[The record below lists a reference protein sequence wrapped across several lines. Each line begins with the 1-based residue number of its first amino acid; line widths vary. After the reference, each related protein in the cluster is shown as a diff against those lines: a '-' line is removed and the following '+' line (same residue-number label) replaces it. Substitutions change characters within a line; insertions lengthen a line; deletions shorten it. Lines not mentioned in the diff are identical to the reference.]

1 MTDKKTIAIFGAG
14 TGLGASVA
22 ARFGREGY
30 KVALIARGRTGLD
43 LLKEKLAEQGIEAF
57 SFPADLTD
65 LAAIPSLVQAIE
77 AQLGSIDVALFS
89 PISGDAYF
97 VPAVDLR
104 ASYLQAIS
112 SLLTFAPVELAHA
125 LMPGMRS
132 RGTGAFIVADG
143 LSAVMPIAG
152 MSGPGPAFAATRNY
166 IMTLNSEVQADG
178 VFAGML
184 HVGAMIENSSGMAA
198 ALAAGMK
205 LDPSFPVVDP
215 DMLAD
220 EVWSLA
226 SERSRAEA
234 ILPAPP
240 K

>member
-1 MTDKKTIAIFGAG
+1 MTEQKTIAIFGAG

-30 KVALIARGRTGLD
+30 KVALIARGPTGLD
-43 LLKEKLAEQGIEAF
+43 LLKGKLAEQGIEAY

-77 AQLGSIDVALFS
+77 AQLGSIDVAVFA
-89 PISGDAYF
+89 PISGSAYF

-112 SLLTFAPVELAHA
+112 PLLTLAPIELAHA

-132 RGTGAFIVADG
+132 RGNGAFIVADG
-143 LSAVMPIAG
+143 LSAVVPMAG
-152 MSGPGPAFAATRNY
+152 MSGPGPAFAGTRNY
-166 IMTLNSEVQADG
+166 IMTLNNEVQPHG
-178 VFAGML
+178 VYAGML

-226 SERSRAEA
+226 SERDRAES
-234 ILPAPP
+234 ILPRLPH
-240 K
+240 

>member
-1 MTDKKTIAIFGAG
+1 MHP
-14 TGLGASVA
+14 VA

-30 KVALIARGRTGLD
+30 KVALIARGPRGLD
-43 LLKEKLAEQGIEAF
+43 QLKGKLAEQGIEAY

-65 LAAIPSLVQAIE
+65 LAAIPSLVRAIE

-89 PISGDAYF
+89 PISSAAYF
-97 VPAVDLR
+97 VPAVDLEAR
-104 ASYLQAIS
+104 YLQSIS
-112 SLLTFAPVELAHA
+112 PLLTWAPIELAHA

-132 RGTGAFIVADG
+132 RGDGAFIVADG
-143 LSAVMPIAG
+143 LSAVLPMAG

-166 IMTLNSEVQADG
+166 IVTLHDEVQPDG

-184 HVGAMIENSSGMAA
+184 HVGAMIDNSAGMAA
-198 ALAAGMK
+198 ALSAGMV
-205 LDPSFPVVDP
+205 LDSYPVIHP

-226 SERSRAEA
+226 GERDRAES
-234 ILPAPP
+234 IVPPLPY
-240 K
+240 